1 MGMESGYLIMD
12 MAIDH
17 ISYKLSRIL
26 WSPEIQFFCFWLHF
40 GKEGNHMAQI
50 QKILC
55 AVDFAENS
63 PQVADYARTLAE
75 AFQAELHV
83 VYVAPTLAQYVGFQI
98 APSSI
103 ENFVGEII
111 SGAEQTMDTFL
122 SENFAPDQAQGHVL
136 SGYAAEEILAFANEH
151 NVDLIVMGTHGRK
164 GIDRILFGS
173 VAEKVVKS
181 ASMPVV
187 TLRPRTADT
196 AD

>member
-1 MGMESGYLIMD
+1 
-12 MAIDH
+12 MA
-17 ISYKLSRIL
+17 
-26 WSPEIQFFCFWLHF
+26 EI
-40 GKEGNHMAQI
+40 K
-50 QKILC
+50 KILC

-63 PQVADYARTLAE
+63 PQVADYARTLTE
-75 AFQAELHV
+75 AFQAEIHV

-122 SENFAPDQAQGHVL
+122 NENFAPEQAQGHVL
-136 SGYAAEEILAFANEH
+136 SGYAAEEILTFANEH

-181 ASMPVV
+181 ASMPVL
-187 TLRPRTADT
+187 TLRPRSESTAE
-196 AD
+196 